1 MPCRTPGL
9 SLSVLLMVLT
19 LTGGARAGAEE
30 ALVAVAAN
38 FAEAAEALAKDFE
51 ATTDHKLTLTTGST
65 GKLFAQI
72 QQGAPFDALLAA
84 DQARP
89 ARLEAEG
96 DAVAGSRFTF
106 AVGRLTLWSSDADRI
121 GEDGLAVLRAGDFEH
136 LALANPD
143 LAPYGLAAKQ
153 ALEHF
158 ELWTTLQPKL
168 VMGQDVGQAFSMV
181 ATGNAQLG
189 LVAKSSVLS
198 ERHRQTGSSWDVPP
212 QAHEP
217 ILQDAVLLKAGAGN
231 TAAREFLSY
240 LRTAGARSVIER
252 FGYGTE

>member
-1 MPCRTPGL
+1 MRCRVPSL
-9 SLSVLLMVLT
+9 SLAIFLMALA
-19 LTGGARAGAEE
+19 LTGGARAGGEQ

-38 FAEAAEALAKDFE
+38 FAEVAGELVRDFE
-51 ATTDHKLTLTTGST
+51 ATSDHRLTLTTGST

-72 QQGAPFDALLAA
+72 QRGAPFDALLAA
-84 DQARP
+84 DQVKP

-96 DAVAGSRFTF
+96 EAVAGSRFTY

-121 GEDGLAVLRAGDFEH
+121 GEDGLAVLGAGNFEH
-136 LALANPD
+136 LALANPG

-158 ELWTTLQPKL
+158 ELWASLQPKL
-168 VMGQDVGQAFSMV
+168 VMGQDIGQAFSMV

-198 ERHRQTGSSWDVPP
+198 ARHRQKGSSWDVPP

-217 ILQDAVLLKAGAGN
+217 ILQDAVLLKSGAEN
-231 TAAREFLSY
+231 AAAREFLNY